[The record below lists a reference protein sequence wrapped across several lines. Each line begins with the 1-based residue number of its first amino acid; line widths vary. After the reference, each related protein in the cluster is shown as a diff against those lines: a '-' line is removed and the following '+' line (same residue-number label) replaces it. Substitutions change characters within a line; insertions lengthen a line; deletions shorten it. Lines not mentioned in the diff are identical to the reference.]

1 MKLITTIYKRD
12 REFYILKDNNG
23 FWGIESKHFEN
34 GKLTIQMN
42 GLAGN
47 LHKTREETIKAV
59 MNKIEYEHLVEN
71 GMDEMEALM
80 RVYAM

>member
-34 GKLTIQMN
+34 GKLTTRMN

-47 LHKTREETIKAV
+47 LHKTREEIIKAV
-59 MNKIEYEHLVEN
+59 MDRIELDFLLAS
-71 GMDEMEALM
+71 GMNAMEALKSL
-80 RVYAM
+80 YAL